1 MSLAFIITFFKFI
14 KSKFLSV
21 LLLSLFFLF
30 LDAWSIF
37 TLIGSVIGDASLA
50 DIYLRTGVIFG
61 AAGYLFIILFISSLF
76 TSRVN
81 YYVLY
86 LSTLVF
92 GMFLASVAF
101 YEGAKGIW
109 VPELNGYLLIFL
121 NTIPRITFFILA
133 MITGIYSL
141 WITIMYIVKPLRYQK
156 NVARVS
162 KIQVALFLFAEVIAI
177 VGSGISSYFTK
188 YLSYS
193 YRLIPF
199 LVLVIIGTI
208 LILVSYLISPT
219 IPYLISAQPLYLYV
233 VSSDGI
239 TIFSYSFIKQELLD
253 PKNTLVG
260 EIVHAIIQF
269 GKHTLGLYKQLST
282 VSWGDFILTIETND
296 NFTVLLVSRR
306 FHHLLQSSLNLFT
319 TYFRKK
325 FGKELTTQAHFKKLN
340 MFDAR
345 DLLEKAF
352 PFLAL
357 KKENF
362 KTQT

>member
-1 MSLAFIITFFKFI
+1 M
-14 KSKFLSV
+14 
-21 LLLSLFFLF
+21 
-30 LDAWSIF
+30 
-37 TLIGSVIGDASLA
+37 
-50 DIYLRTGVIFG
+50 
-61 AAGYLFIILFISSLF
+61 
-76 TSRVN
+76 N

-86 LSTLVF
+86 LSTIVF

-121 NTIPRITFFILA
+121 NAIPRITFSYSCNDYWHIL
-133 MITGIYSL
+133 SL
-141 WITIMYIVKPLRYQK
+141 DYYYVHCKTLKIPK

-177 VGSGISSYFTK
+177 VGSGISSYFIK

-193 YRLIPF
+193 YQLIPF
-199 LVLVIIGTI
+199 LVLVIIRTI

-282 VSWGDFILTIETND
+282 VSWGGFILTVETND

-325 FGKELTTQAHFKKLN
+325 FGKELKTQAHFKKLN